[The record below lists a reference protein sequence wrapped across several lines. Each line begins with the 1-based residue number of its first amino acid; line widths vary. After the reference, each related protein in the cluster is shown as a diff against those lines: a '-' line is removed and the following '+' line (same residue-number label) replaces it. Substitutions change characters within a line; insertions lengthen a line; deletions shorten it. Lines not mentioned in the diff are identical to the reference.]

1 MSEVSV
7 TMFGPPGPADG
18 YEAVAQGFMAS
29 RSRSTIGRS
38 TVAAWAGTLTPGAAV
53 LDLGCG
59 HGVPISQTLI
69 DHGLSVYGVEASP
82 TLCAAFRA
90 RFPHA
95 YADCASVEGSR
106 FFDRRFDAVIAW
118 GLMFL
123 LAREA
128 QARVIPKVAAALNPG
143 GKFLFTAPRQNCG
156 WPDAMTGQTSI
167 SLGAAAYRR
176 IIESAALVLDG
187 ETDDEGENHY
197 YFVRKP
203 S

>member
-1 MSEVSV
+1 VAAVSN
-7 TMFGPPGPADG
+7 PLDPDRSNG
-18 YEAVAQGFMAS
+18 YEAIARDFIAARD
-29 RSRSTIGRS
+29 RSNVGAGHVREWARSLS
-38 TVAAWAGTLTPGAAV
+38 PGAAV

-59 HGVPISQTLI
+59 HGVPISQVLV
-69 DHGLSVYGVEASP
+69 DLGLSVYGVEASP
-82 TLCAAFRA
+82 TLCAAFRT
-90 RFPHA
+90 RFPQA
-95 YADCASVEGSR
+95 YADCASVEESR

-123 LAREA
+123 LGRDA
-128 QARVIPKVAAALNPG
+128 QARVIHKVAAALNPG

-167 SLGAAAYRR
+167 SLGSDAYRR

-197 YFVRKP
+197 YFTRKTD
-203 S
+203 

>member
-1 MSEVSV
+1 M
-7 TMFGPPGPADG
+7 TTPGPPDPSNG
-18 YEAVAQGFMAS
+18 YDAVAHDFMAS
-29 RSRSTIGRS
+29 RSRSAVGRS
-38 TVAAWAGTLTPGAAV
+38 TVAAWAGTLAAGAAV

-59 HGVPISQTLI
+59 HGVPISQVLV
-69 DHGLSVYGVEASP
+69 DQGLTVHGVEASP
-82 TLCAAFRA
+82 TLCAAFRT

-95 YADCASVEGSR
+95 HVECASVEESR

-128 QARVIPKVAAALNPG
+128 QARVIHKVSAALNPG

-167 SLGAAAYRR
+167 SLGSDAYRR
-176 IIESAALVLDG
+176 IVESAALVLDG

-197 YFVRKP
+197 YFVRKAG
-203 S
+203 